1 MQGFIDDTDVRI
13 NKTIQTLVKPNLT
26 EEDRKL
32 ALDKL
37 NDLCKLR
44 GIYTLIQERNR
55 KINDAEL
62 SPN

>member
-26 EEDRKL
+26 EEDRKV

-44 GIYTLIQERNR
+44 GIYTRIQEHNR

-62 SPN
+62 SLN